1 MENELN
7 YQKSSL
13 KIKCKGCTDTCELI
27 YDRHHDQTYS
37 ITCGRVVMQSNNII
51 IDYPANPL
59 FWQQQKQRRDQIK
72 QLKKI
77 IAKLKELEIN
87 YTTNDEPGII
97 IPELTHRQELIINNL
112 CEETDFKLILE
123 KKFNPEKEY
132 LGSQYHIKKRKGVK
146 NSGATENTNRTK
158 QKIK

>member
-1 MENELN
+1 MMENELN

-13 KIKCKGCTDTCELI
+13 KIKCKDCTDTCELI
-27 YDRHHDQTYS
+27 YDHHHDQTYS
-37 ITCGRVVMQSNNII
+37 ITCGRIVMQSNNIL

-59 FWQQQKQRRDQIK
+59 FWQQQKERRDQIK

-123 KKFNPEKEY
+123 KKYTSEHEY
-132 LGSQYHIKKRKGVK
+132 LGSQYHIKKD
-146 NSGATENTNRTK
+146 GAKLPKKTSPRTRH
-158 QKIK
+158 